1 MARIRS
7 YSRSDVGNVR
17 QGSGPLQ
24 PQSRVSHS
32 GNMTD
37 TVGNPGGDNP
47 MLLTKFD
54 IYGGRLNGKGS
65 LTAEFFDCPVS
76 YSSGGFLTLPPDNG
90 YVNRIMASSG
100 PLTPKLYLPVAI
112 FELKDI
118 PKMLKDAGD
127 MLHHLRKPPKLGD
140 PAHEIA
146 SANLAYQF
154 GWKPLMDDIGK
165 MLDFTDVVN
174 KRIRTIKKSHT
185 QHGVK
190 RRVTLESASSSS
202 TATETV
208 FSTFGNIVTQS
219 VAVTKTA
226 ERWATMRWKA
236 RSDFEAKEATFTEAF
251 KISYG
256 LNPGYLPL
264 EVWKAM
270 PWSWAIDWFTDI
282 SNVVASGHNMVYYLP
297 SQINVMT
304 HMRTVKQYGAKVST
318 NPATL
323 RLSGG
328 QRVDESKAR
337 SIQAPVPGISL
348 RLPFLDN
355 FKLSIV
361 SSMAIYRIKKS
372 GR

>member
-304 HMRTVKQYGAKVST
+304 HMRTVKQYGSKVST